1 MKTFP
6 NFIFVSILNDMEI
19 EFNMF
24 NLIFYEPYNLL
35 LIITKP

>member
-1 MKTFP
+1 MTWK
-6 NFIFVSILNDMEI
+6 LNLTCLI